1 MLNKLT
7 CPFPS
12 NLNPLSSGGF
22 KLSIQKL
29 PDIEFWCNEANLPGL
44 TINTAQQSTPF
55 AQIQTP
61 GDMITYDSLNVQFMI
76 DAEMSNYKALWLW
89 THNLGFPES
98 YENFNDLLLSNTN
111 PVSNS
116 FAGDRTVSDGSLT
129 VLNNSFLPIQTI
141 QFIDL
146 WPANLNSLQ
155 LMANNS
161 DVVYLMGNATF
172 NFTYWKF
179 AE

>member
-1 MLNKLT
+1 MSTNKLT

-12 NLNPLSSGGF
+12 NINPLSSGGF

-29 PDIEFWCNEANLPGL
+29 PEIEFWCNEANIPGMS
-44 TINTAQQSTPF
+44 INSATQTTPF
-55 AQIQTP
+55 SHIQNP
-61 GDMITYDSLNVQFMI
+61 GEIITYDSLDVQFMI
-76 DAEMSNYKALWLW
+76 DAEMLNYKALWKW
-89 THNLGFPES
+89 MNGLGFPES
-98 YENFNDLLLSNTN
+98 YADFNEWVDTDTLGHQNFS
-111 PVSNS
+111 PK
-116 FAGDRTVSDGSLT
+116 TVSDGSLT
-129 VLNNSFLPIQTI
+129 ILNNSFLPVKEI

-146 WPANLNSLQ
+146 WPSNLGSLQ

-161 DVVYLMGNATF
+161 DTVYLAGRATF